1 MAILTARLAKFNPY
15 YDYAPYALLAISP
28 TQVSTITEA
37 VMEKIIEWQYRPLDE
52 VYISIYLDSIAVKI
66 RKDKCVINKA
76 VYVVPGINMKGLKE

>member
-1 MAILTARLAKFNPY
+1 
-15 YDYAPYALLAISP
+15 
-28 TQVSTITEA
+28 
-37 VMEKIIEWQYRPLDE
+37 MEKIIEWQYRPLDE